1 MYLCLLSY
9 CQNRKCGNFPFLF
22 CRERFEIVSS
32 PCCTCSTLICSAH
45 SNNQIIGSWRFHL
58 DSKFLRLNS
67 YLPTAPNCHL
77 ALLSFFFVWLLTVWR
92 QDVKESGNWLLFDPV
107 LLRRDNK
114 TMLTSLFTFRLNA
127 FRCLSWLWLAR
138 VKYLPSKRNKFFV
151 PKSAYKPM
159 HTCNFLRFIYPQL
172 IALLNS
178 NF

>member
-9 CQNRKCGNFPFLF
+9 CQNRKCGNSRFCFAENGSKLFQVRAARAARLFVRPIRTVKLLVSGAFTLTRNFFVWTHIYRRLLIVPFSF
-22 CRERFEIVSS
+22 
-32 PCCTCSTLICSAH
+32 
-45 SNNQIIGSWRFHL
+45 
-58 DSKFLRLNS
+58 FL
-67 YLPTAPNCHL
+67 
-77 ALLSFFFVWLLTVWR
+77 FFVWLLTVWR

-107 LLRRDNK
+107 LLRRDHK

>member
-1 MYLCLLSY
+1 MFVCSLTVKTANAIISRFCFAENGSKLFQVRAARAARLFVRPIRTIKLLVPGAFTLT
-9 CQNRKCGNFPFLF
+9 RNFFVWTHIYRRLL
-22 CRERFEIVSS
+22 IV
-32 PCCTCSTLICSAH
+32 T
-45 SNNQIIGSWRFHL
+45 FH
-58 DSKFLRLNS
+58 
-67 YLPTAPNCHL
+67 C
-77 ALLSFFFVWLLTVWR
+77 FFFVWLLTVWR